1 MKRKEILM
9 GKIKVGIL
17 GATGMVGQRFIQL
30 LDRHPWFQI
39 TELAAS
45 ERSAGKNYIESVGDR
60 WKLES
65 PIPQD
70 IRLLPVKECKP
81 GLDCRIVFSAL
92 DADVAGPIEEEFA
105 RAGYVVSS
113 NSRNHR
119 MDADVPLLV
128 PEVNEDHLAVV
139 AKQKKSYG
147 TNGYIVTNPNCSTI
161 GLVMGV
167 APLHRRFTVKK
178 IMVTTL
184 QALSGAGYPGVAS
197 LDILDNVI
205 PFIGGEEA
213 KMESEPLKILG
224 TMKDNGF
231 VFANIKVSATCNRVN
246 VKDGHL
252 ECVSVEL
259 EKKPSAQEII
269 AAWESFNP
277 LKSYSLP
284 STPPAPVVYMSD
296 ERRPQPRFD
305 RDTGNG
311 MACSVGRL
319 RQCALLDYK
328 FVLLSHNTIRGAAGA
343 AILNAELLNV
353 KGLL

>member
-1 MKRKEILM
+1 MN
-9 GKIKVGIL
+9 KIKVGIL

-30 LDRHPWFQI
+30 LEGHPWFQI

-45 ERSAGKNYIESVGDR
+45 ERSAGKNYEDSVGDR
-60 WKLES
+60 WKLETL
-65 PIPQD
+65 IPD
-70 IRLLPVKECKP
+70 GIKGLPVKECKP

-119 MDADVPLLV
+119 MDSDVPLLV
-128 PEVNEDHLAVV
+128 PEVNESHLAAV
-139 AKQKKSYG
+139 ALQKKKYG
-147 TNGYIVTNPNCSTI
+147 NNGYIVTNPNCSTI
-161 GLVMGV
+161 GLVMGI
-167 APLHRRFTVKK
+167 APLHQKFMVKK
-178 IMVTTL
+178 IMVTTM

-197 LDILDNVI
+197 LDILDNVV
-205 PFIGGEEA
+205 PFIGGEEG
-213 KMESEPLKILG
+213 KMETEPLKILG
-224 TMKDNGF
+224 TLEKDAF
-231 VFANIKVSATCNRVN
+231 KSAAIKVSASCNRVN

-259 EKKPSAQEII
+259 EKKPSLQEMI
-269 AAWESFNP
+269 AAWESYNP
-277 LKSYSLP
+277 LRDYKLP
-284 STPPAPVVYMSD
+284 FSPAAPIVYLKN
-296 ERRPQPRFD
+296 EKRPQPRFD
-305 RDTGNG
+305 RDTGKG
-311 MACSVGRL
+311 MACCVGRL
-319 RQCALLDYK
+319 RDCAVLDYK